1 MTEHSFHGIDT
12 SRQAC
17 LDWCHPLRAY
27 DGSPVWTDDPKAAP
41 YKDVLRRALPQS
53 YKGDPG
59 EAAATVKAE
68 MIVLNMFQAYI
79 AGQMSAKEAVA
90 QADGRAKRYYRS

>member
-1 MTEHSFHGIDT
+1 M
-12 SRQAC
+12 AN
-17 LDWCHPLRAY
+17 
-27 DGSPVWTDDPKAAP
+27 
-41 YKDVLRRALPQS
+41 VLRLALPQS

-79 AGQMSAKEAVA
+79 TGQMSAKEAVA
-90 QADGRAKRYYRS
+90 QADGRARRYYRS